1 MKKYMLLLVGVIIT
15 TACSRENDDVVEPVL
30 FGDFPQIVLFGD
42 EGGGELEDSDEFS
55 VVITLAD
62 RFDPSREELGGQI
75 VPLQEAIVIDF
86 VIEDLKGFSNPAEYL
101 LGAEAFYEI
110 DDCTNSLDEGNDL
123 LISFDPASGE
133 GELTFPAGIEEVE
146 LVFFV
151 DEDYFNDEILNDERG
166 FSVSLAANETEN
178 LKVLDVPFEYEV
190 LDDDAIFGEW
200 TLDPAD
206 AMQFQQFQTLFGL
219 ISTEISELSVSDVEE
234 IVWEFT
240 YDELKLGVVLTETEE
255 VTECGETEIENLVIE
270 IEAGYE
276 ELSRTSL
283 SGDIEVEESIEQ
295 EDGSEV
301 DFVYAGS
308 FIIEGEMLMISL
320 EGEYDDETT
329 EEISL
334 NLEK

>member
-1 MKKYMLLLVGVIIT
+1 MA
-15 TACSRENDDVVEPVL
+15 ACSRENDDVVEPVL

-42 EGGGELEDSDEFS
+42 EGGGELEDSDKFS

-75 VPLQEAIVIDF
+75 VPLQNDISLRF
-86 VIEDLKGFSNPAEYL
+86 RIEDLEGFSDPAEYL
-101 LGAEAFYEI
+101 LGAEAFYQI
-110 DDCTNSLDEGNDL
+110 DDCTTSLDEGNDL
-123 LISFDPASGE
+123 LVSFDPASGE

-146 LVFFV
+146 LAFVV
-151 DEDYFNDEILNDERG
+151 DEDFFNDDMLNDERG
-166 FSVSLAANETEN
+166 FSVSLSANETED
-178 LKVLDVPFEYEV
+178 LRVLDVPFEYEI

-200 TLDPAD
+200 TLDLTD
-206 AMQFQQFQTLFGL
+206 AAQFLDFQTLFGL
-219 ISTEISELSVSDVEE
+219 ISPEISELTATDVEE

-240 YDELKLGVVLTETEE
+240 YDELKVGVVLTETEE

-270 IEAGYE
+270 IDAKYE
-276 ELSRTSL
+276 DLSRNSL

-308 FIIEGEMLMISL
+308 FEIENDMLIISL
-320 EGEYDDETT
+320 EGEYDDAAT

-334 NLEK
+334 SLQK